1 MAVSTKV
8 RRLGSCNGAT
18 STTRHPSNVS
28 RVCRLCACCAVSS
41 YFDLFAVFTVI
52 TTHSD
57 WRSENY
63 SRFASSM
70 VPLILPNSTN
80 RGLGTEGCGKS
91 IFERACSKRIWS
103 YRDAVVLVPEDR
115 QRLLAGS
122 VSLHWGTL
130 SAGHSRTWSFLPAV
144 KLKAPVHCADT

>member
-1 MAVSTKV
+1 MVVSTKV

-52 TTHSD
+52 MTHSD

-80 RGLGTEGCGKS
+80 RGLGTEGCVV
-91 IFERACSKRIWS
+91 RASSNEPVQSAFGVIETRWS
-103 YRDAVVLVPEDR
+103 WSPRTDSAFS
-115 QRLLAGS
+115 LARFPCIGEPC
-122 VSLHWGTL
+122 
-130 SAGHSRTWSFLPAV
+130 LPATRGLGV
-144 KLKAPVHCADT
+144 FFQL